1 MATDQIIGGAMII
14 MGLVAF
20 VLFVRSRLQ
29 EAKARKAAI
38 NKLAQEQAEIRVQR
52 AYYNHRIGETWVTG
66 KPTEE
71 TLLKLGYLDY
81 DVTPLKKLKADCTT
95 HFNEEDS

>member
-1 MATDQIIGGAMII
+1 MII

-52 AYYNHRIGETWVTG
+52 AYYNHRIGEAWVTG

-71 TLLKLGYLDY
+71 TLRKLGYLDY